1 MRQRWRCTRAREISL
16 ASYARV
22 SSLTSGQW
30 ISISVAPG
38 WRRMG
43 NLTSALF
50 VYFFPTMML
59 ISQQDIVVDGGGL
72 DQANAESRG
81 EWVV

>member
-1 MRQRWRCTRAREISL
+1 
-16 ASYARV
+16 
-22 SSLTSGQW
+22 
-30 ISISVAPG
+30 
-38 WRRMG
+38 MG